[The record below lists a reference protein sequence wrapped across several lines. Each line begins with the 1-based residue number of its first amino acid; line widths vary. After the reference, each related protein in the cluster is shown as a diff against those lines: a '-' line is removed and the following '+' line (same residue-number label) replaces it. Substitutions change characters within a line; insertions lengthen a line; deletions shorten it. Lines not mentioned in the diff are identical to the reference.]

1 MTDSSSKASAPV
13 VNNMNKAD
21 RPSQRKRK
29 ISVLTTLIWA
39 AGILVYLFLISPIL
53 VIFLSAF
60 SPTEYPQFPPASFS
74 VRWFH
79 SLFTNSDWASALQVS
94 GLLLL
99 IVTPLT
105 VILGTA
111 AAYALGR
118 LKFRGREAIQSL
130 MLSPLMIPQVVLGI
144 ALLYEFTSLGLI
156 NSLTGLVIG
165 HMVVAFPYVVRTVSV
180 SVSGLDPKLESA
192 SMSLGAGR
200 LETFVR
206 ITIPL
211 IKPGI
216 IAGTVFSIVESF
228 GEVSISLFVSSPGN
242 ITVPV
247 RIFNYID
254 QTFDPSVNAI
264 SVLFIGVAVL
274 AIIIMEKTVGLTKV
288 M

>member
-1 MTDSSSKASAPV
+1 M
-13 VNNMNKAD
+13 
-21 RPSQRKRK
+21 
-29 ISVLTTLIWA
+29 
-39 AGILVYLFLISPIL
+39 F

-60 SPTEYPQFPPASFS
+60 SPTEYPTFPPSSVSF
-74 VRWFH
+74 RWFTA
-79 SLFTNSDWASALQVS
+79 LFTNSDWGEALRVS
-94 GLLLL
+94 LILLL

-118 LKFRGREAIQSL
+118 LKFRGREAIRSF

-156 NSLTGLVIG
+156 NTLTSLVIG
-165 HMVVAFPYVVRTVSV
+165 HMVIAFPFVVRTVSV
-180 SVSGLDPKLESA
+180 SVSSLDPKLESA

-200 LETFVR
+200 WTTFR
-206 ITIPL
+206 KITLPL

-216 IAGTVFSIVESF
+216 IAGTVFSVVESF

-264 SVLFIGVAVL
+264 SVLFIAVAVV
-274 AIIIMEKTVGLTKV
+274 AMIIIDRAVGLTKV
-288 M
+288 L

>member
-1 MTDSSSKASAPV
+1 MTDVTGRSATNPP
-13 VNNMNKAD
+13 AA
-21 RPSQRKRK
+21 RPRRQRKW
-29 ISVLTTLIWA
+29 SALTVLVWT
-39 AGILVYLFLISPIL
+39 AGILVYLFLIAPIL

-60 SPTEYPQFPPASFS
+60 SPTEYPQFPPSSLS
-74 VRWFH
+74 VRWFAE
-79 SLFTNSDWASALQVS
+79 LFSNSDWADALRVS
-94 GLLLL
+94 LTLLVF
-99 IVTPLT
+99 VTPLT

-118 LKFRGREAIQSL
+118 LQFRGREAIQSF

-144 ALLYEFTSLGLI
+144 ALLYEFTALGWMNELKA
-156 NSLTGLVIG
+156 LVIG
-165 HMVVAFPYVVRTVSV
+165 HMIVAFPYVVRTVSV
-180 SVSGLDPKLESA
+180 SVSSLDPKLESA

-200 LETFVR
+200 LKTFWRV
-206 ITIPL
+206 TLPL

-242 ITVPV
+242 TTVPV
-247 RIFNYID
+247 RIFSYID

-264 SVLFIGVAVL
+264 SVIFIAVAVI
-274 AIIIMEKTVGLTKV
+274 AMIVIDRTVGLTKV